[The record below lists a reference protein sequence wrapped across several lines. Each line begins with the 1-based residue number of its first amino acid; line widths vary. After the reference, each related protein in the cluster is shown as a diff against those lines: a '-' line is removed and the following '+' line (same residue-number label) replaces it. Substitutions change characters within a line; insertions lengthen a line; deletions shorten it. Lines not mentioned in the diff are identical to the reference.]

1 MELAD
6 VPHVGLDELMGL
18 RVTALE
24 PDRVTGSL
32 EVTPDLLDATGALH
46 RGVVSSVVES
56 LASIAGAAWF
66 AGRGSVVGVSNTT
79 AHFTGVR
86 AGVVTGVAEPVDRRS
101 TRQVWVVSLTDE
113 DGRLVSQ
120 GTVQLANLADHGR
133 LAR

>member
-1 MELAD
+1 MQLSD
-6 VPHVGLDELMGL
+6 IPHVGLDALMGL

-32 EVTPDLLDATGALH
+32 EVTPDLLDGSGTLH
-46 RGVVSSVVES
+46 RGVISSVVES

-66 AGRGSVVGVSNTT
+66 AGRGHVVGVSNTT
-79 AHFTGVR
+79 AHFTAVG

-101 TRQVWVVSLTDE
+101 TRQVWVVSLTDQ
-113 DGRLVSQ
+113 DGQLVSQ
-120 GTVQLANLADHGR
+120 GTVHLSNLADHGR